1 MPKPRKS
8 AFEPGYIAIIERL
21 IARRREI
28 SMTQVELAVLYG
40 EDQSFIS
47 RVERLQRRIDV
58 WEFVQFC
65 VALKLA
71 PSEVLD
77 PLFKKP

>member
-8 AFEPGYIAIIERL
+8 AFDEGYAAIIGKL
-21 IARRREI
+21 IDRRKEI
-28 SMTQVELAVLYG
+28 DLTQVELGELYG

-58 WEFVQFC
+58 WEFVRFC
-65 VALKLA
+65 QILEVK
-71 PSEVLD
+71 PSDLL
-77 PLFKKP
+77 PQ